1 MINVTEDTFIGNRVA
16 SRCDIWF
23 PQNQTI
29 LMRVFEQNSLFRLNT
44 LDKRIVENDMPS
56 Y

>member
-1 MINVTEDTFIGNRVA
+1 
-16 SRCDIWF
+16 
-23 PQNQTI
+23 
-29 LMRVFEQNSLFRLNT
+29 MRVFEQNSLFRLNT